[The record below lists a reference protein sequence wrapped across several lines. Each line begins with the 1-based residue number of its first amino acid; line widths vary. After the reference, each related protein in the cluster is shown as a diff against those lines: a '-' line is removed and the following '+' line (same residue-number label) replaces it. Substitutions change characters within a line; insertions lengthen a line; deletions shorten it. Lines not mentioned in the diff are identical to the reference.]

1 MSKKIVKKTSLLKLI
16 NGVEKKYYRKK
27 VLVVMDI
34 LINTLFINKIRIKIF
49 RLRNFWIRGK
59 VKI

>member
-1 MSKKIVKKTSLLKLI
+1 MSKKLVKKTSMLKLI

-27 VLVVMDI
+27 VKVVTDI
-34 LINTLFINKIRIKIF
+34 LINILFINKIRIKIF
-49 RLRNFWIRGK
+49 RSRNFLIRGK